1 MRKISKYCFSLL
13 LLLTLV
19 RCGGSYQPH
28 DLNTFSQHFLKDAR
42 EGKDCAHYLDTLKQL
57 DLEKFTH
64 EINTGNEQLAFW
76 INNYNALII
85 TKLKEDPSAYRDREH
100 FFGSPSIHL
109 MGMEVSF
116 NDIENVI
123 LRSQH
128 SENETEILRSLSLK
142 KPDYRIHFALNCGAK
157 SCPPIAYYSPE
168 NIQQQLALAERSFI
182 ESNSIYD
189 PENNTLT
196 VSELFNWYSADFGG
210 EDGIVQL
217 HKKIGVIPPWAK
229 PELKFTPYDWRP
241 NL

>member
-1 MRKISKYCFSLL
+1 MRKIFNYCFRFLL
-13 LLLTLV
+13 VITLV
-19 RCGGSYQPH
+19 RCEGSHQPH

-42 EGKDCAHYLDTLKQL
+42 EGKDSKLYLDTLKQL
-57 DLEKFTH
+57 DREKFNQ
-64 EINTGNEQLAFW
+64 EINTEHEQLAFW
-76 INNYNALII
+76 INSYNALILV
-85 TKLKEDPSAYRDREH
+85 KLKEDPSAYTDREH
-100 FFGSPSIHL
+100 FFGSPSIYL

-128 SENETEILRSLSLK
+128 SENETETLRSLSLK
-142 KPDYRIHFALNCGAK
+142 VPDYRIHFALNCGTK

-168 NIQQQLALAERSFI
+168 NIQEQLALAERSFI

-196 VSELFNWYSADFGG
+196 ISELFNWYSADFGG

-217 HKKIGVIPPWAK
+217 HKKTGVIPPWAQ
-229 PELKFTPYDWRP
+229 PVLKFTPYDWQP
-241 NL
+241 VL